1 MMSWSSEDWELLI
14 MRNRTAVRAIC
25 LTLAAV
31 SLAACTVTR
40 SRTSD
45 AGPTSSD
52 APAASAEPAEDGA
65 GDPYY
70 PQDGNGGYDVTAYHV
85 QISYEPSSKELTG
98 DTLVTAKA
106 SEDLEKFNLDL
117 QGLEVESITVGGTDA
132 KFTRSGDH
140 ELVITPAAP
149 VASGSAFETRVKYS
163 GVPQMTEEGTLGENG
178 WQISSSGGAF
188 AAGEPHSATSWYPAN
203 DTPKDKATFKLDAR
217 VPDGWSVISN
227 GVESAPT
234 PGGDGWTTYH
244 WNEPNRIATYLTTVG
259 IDKWT
264 FERSTMPSG
273 VPIVSAY
280 APGVESKQS
289 IEARLPE
296 ILDFLASKFGPYPQ
310 SAAGGIYINENIGFS
325 LEIQGRPIYAAW
337 AEESVVVHENAH
349 QWYGDSVSVDQ
360 WKDICLNECFAS
372 YASWLWDEAKN
383 GVNLDDEYRTEVA
396 RGTDRL
402 WSGKLYDMGAGNEF
416 TAVYEKGPLAL
427 HALRRLIGD
436 DAFNRVLKE
445 WPAKHKDSN
454 ASWPEFEQFTQE
466 IAGKDLSGFFKAWF
480 HDNTRPADE
489 YLYPGPLR
497 K

>member
-1 MMSWSSEDWELLI
+1 
-14 MRNRTAVRAIC
+14 MRNRTAVRAVC

-31 SLAACTVTR
+31 SLTACSVSR
-40 SRTSD
+40 SRSSGT
-45 AGPTSSD
+45 GPTSD
-52 APAASAEPAEDGA
+52 KPAESAAPSEDGV

-70 PQDGNGGYDVTAYHV
+70 PTDGNGGYDVTTYHV
-85 QISYEPSSKELTG
+85 QISYDPSSKVLTG
-98 DTLVTAKA
+98 DTQVTAKA
-106 SEDLEKFNLDL
+106 TSKLAKFNLDL
-117 QGLEVESITVGGTDA
+117 QGLDVSTVTVGGKDA
-132 KFTRSGDH
+132 KVSRSGDH
-140 ELVITPAAP
+140 ELVITPAEP
-149 VASGSAFETRVKYS
+149 VASGASFETRVKYS
-163 GVPQMTEEGTLGENG
+163 GVPESAEEGNLGENG
-178 WQISSSGGAF
+178 WQLSSSGGAF
-188 AAGEPHSATSWYPAN
+188 AAGEPHSASAWYPAN

-227 GVESAPT
+227 GIESPAT
-234 PGGDGWTTYH
+234 RGGDGWTTFH

-264 FERSTMPSG
+264 FDRSTLPSG
-273 VPIVSAY
+273 TPIVSAY
-280 APGVESKQS
+280 APGAEDKRSV
-289 IEARLPE
+289 EARLPE
-296 ILDFLASKFGPYPQ
+296 IIEFLSSKFGPYPQ

-325 LEIQGRPIYAAW
+325 LETQTRPIYAAW

-372 YASWLWDEAKN
+372 YAPWLWDEAKN
-383 GVNLDDEYRTEVA
+383 GVNLDDEYRQEVA
-396 RGTDRL
+396 GGTDEL
-402 WSGKLYDMGAGNEF
+402 WSGKLYDMGPGNEF

-445 WPAKHKDSN
+445 WPAKHKDGN
-454 ASWPEFEQFTQE
+454 ASWPEFEKFTQE
-466 IAGKDLSGFFKAWF
+466 IAGKDLTGFFKAWF
-480 HDNTRPADE
+480 HDGTQPPDE

>member
-1 MMSWSSEDWELLI
+1 
-14 MRNRTAVRAIC
+14 MRNRTAVRAVC
-25 LTLAAV
+25 LTLAAASLTACSV
-31 SLAACTVTR
+31 SR
-40 SRTSD
+40 SRN
-45 AGPTSSD
+45 
-52 APAASAEPAEDGA
+52 AASAPTSGEQAGATEPSSDGA

-70 PQDGNGGYDVTAYHV
+70 PTDGNGGYDVTAYHV
-85 QISYEPSSKELTG
+85 QISYDPSAKKLTG
-98 DTLVTAKA
+98 DTVVTAKA
-106 SEDLEKFNLDL
+106 GEELSEFNLDL
-117 QGLEVESITVGGTDA
+117 QGLEVDSVTVGGTDA
-132 KFTRSGDH
+132 KFTRSGEH
-140 ELVITPAAP
+140 ELEITPSAP
-149 VASGSAFETRVKYS
+149 VASGSSFETRVKYS
-163 GVPQMTEEGTLGENG
+163 GVPETTEQGTLGENG
-178 WQISSSGGAF
+178 WQLSSSGGAF
-188 AAGEPHSATSWYPAN
+188 AAGEPHSASAWYPAN

-264 FERSTMPSG
+264 FERSTLPG
-273 VPIVSAY
+273 GTPVVSAY
-280 APGVESKQS
+280 APGAEDKKPVE
-289 IEARLPE
+289 AHLPE
-296 ILDFLASKFGPYPQ
+296 ILEFLASKFGPYPQ

-325 LEIQGRPIYAAW
+325 LETQTRPIYAAW

-372 YASWLWDEAKN
+372 YATWLWDEAKN
-383 GVNLDDEYRTEVA
+383 GVNLDDEYRTQVA

-445 WPAKHKDSN
+445 WPAKHKDGN

-466 IAGKDLSGFFKAWF
+466 IAGRDLSGFFKAWF
-480 HDNTRPADE
+480 HGDTRPSDE

>member
-1 MMSWSSEDWELLI
+1 
-14 MRNRTAVRAIC
+14 MRNRTAVRAVC

-31 SLAACTVTR
+31 SLTACSVSR
-40 SRTSD
+40 SRDTDAAPTSD
-45 AGPTSSD
+45 K
-52 APAASAEPAEDGA
+52 PAESGGASADGA

-70 PQDGNGGYDVTAYHV
+70 PTDGNGGYDVTAYHV
-85 QISYEPSSKELTG
+85 QISYDPSSHELTG
-98 DTLVTAKA
+98 DTVVTAKA
-106 SEDLEKFNLDL
+106 SADLSAFNLDL
-117 QGLEVESITVGGTDA
+117 QGLDIQSVTVGAKDA
-132 KFTRSGDH
+132 KFTRSGEH
-140 ELVITPAAP
+140 ELVITPATP
-149 VASGSAFETRVKYS
+149 VASGSTFDTRVKYK
-163 GVPQMTEEGTLGENG
+163 GVPQVTEEGTLGENG
-178 WQISSSGGAF
+178 WQLSSSGGAF
-188 AAGEPHSATSWYPAN
+188 AAGEPHSATAWYPAN

-217 VPDGWSVISN
+217 VPNGWSVISN
-227 GVESAPT
+227 GVESPTT
-234 PGGDGWTTYH
+234 PGSDGWTTYH

-264 FERSTMPSG
+264 FERSTMSNG
-273 VPIVSAY
+273 LPIVSAY
-280 APGVESKQS
+280 APGAEGKKS

-325 LEIQGRPIYAAW
+325 LETQTRPIYAQW

-402 WSGKLYDMGAGNEF
+402 WSGKLYDMGPGNEF
-416 TAVYEKGPLAL
+416 TAVYQKGPLAL
-427 HALRRLIGD
+427 HALRRLIGE

-445 WPAKHKDSN
+445 WPAQHKDDN
-454 ASWPEFEQFTQE
+454 ASWTEFEKFTAD

-480 HDNTRPADE
+480 HDGTQPPDE
-489 YLYPGPLR
+489 YLYPGTLR

>member
-1 MMSWSSEDWELLI
+1 MHH
-14 MRNRTAVRAIC
+14 RTAVRVAC
-25 LTLAAV
+25 LALAAT
-31 SLAACTVTR
+31 SLAACSVSR
-40 SRTSD
+40 SRPFG

-52 APAASAEPAEDGA
+52 APSSGGSASADGA

-70 PQDGNGGYDVTAYHV
+70 PDDGNGGYDVTAYRV
-85 QISYEPSSKELTG
+85 RISYDPSSKQLTG
-98 DTLVTAKA
+98 DTVVTATA
-106 SEDLEKFNLDL
+106 SAALTSFNLDL
-117 QGLEVESITVGGTDA
+117 QGLDVSSVTVGGTDA
-132 KFTRSGDH
+132 KFSRSGDH
-140 ELVITPAAP
+140 ELVITP
-149 VASGSAFETRVKYS
+149 GSAVSSGATFETRVKYS
-163 GVPQMTEEGTLGENG
+163 GVPESAEEGSLGENG

-203 DTPKDKATFKLDAR
+203 DTPKDKATFQLDAR
-217 VPDGWSVISN
+217 VPDAWSVISN

-244 WNEPNRIATYLTTVG
+244 WTEPNRIATYLTTVG

-264 FERSTMPSG
+264 FERSALPDGT
-273 VPIVSAY
+273 PIVSAY
-280 APGVESKQS
+280 APGAEDKKSVES
-289 IEARLPE
+289 RLPE
-296 ILDFLASKFGPYPQ
+296 ILAFLASKFGPYPQ

-337 AEESVVVHENAH
+337 AEEDVVVHENAH

-372 YASWLWDEAKN
+372 YAQWLWDEAKN
-383 GVNLDDEYRTEVA
+383 GVNLDDQYRTQVA
-396 RGTDRL
+396 RSGDRL

-416 TAVYEKGPLAL
+416 SAVYEKGPLAL
-427 HALRRLIGD
+427 HALRRLIGE

-445 WPAKHKDSN
+445 WPTKHRDGN
-454 ASWPEFEQFTQE
+454 ASWPEFEKFTQE
-466 IAGKDLSGFFKAWF
+466 IAGKDLTGFFKAWF
-480 HDNTRPADE
+480 HDDTQPADE